1 MLDVELVHDFHS
13 YVTLM
18 NSGYMM
24 TTVTKAWLGM
34 AFNGISIF
42 FFFFFFFFS
51 F

>member
-18 NSGYMM
+18 NSGFMM

-34 AFNGISIF
+34 AFDGISKIF
-42 FFFFFFFFS
+42 FFFSRFN
-51 F
+51 